1 MGPPV
6 MVVQGETPPQ
16 LCHLYDARMI
26 EGLSSEA
33 YCIVRFENGVCT
45 KVEMIKV
52 KASEGQK

>member
-1 MGPPV
+1 M
-6 MVVQGETPPQ
+6 MVVQSETPRQ

-33 YCIVRFENGVCT
+33 YCIVRFEGGVCV
-45 KVEMIKV
+45 KVDMVKV